1 MHYSDCK
8 LNQNITT
15 MIQNKLP
22 MNTDYKNKLMQAPH
36 VHGLNKPNQITISI
50 NVVIYPVSSWTSAFT
65 FKQHIQSGSVY

>member
-50 NVVIYPVSSWTSAFT
+50 NVVIYPVSS
-65 FKQHIQSGSVY
+65 